1 MLARDLPACLTVY
14 SSRAARE
21 GGEESR
27 AFTRCSATFMTG
39 LLSGLV
45 KRVLTLR
52 RNAQDDDNL
61 PGPFIIYSDRANL

>member
-1 MLARDLPACLTVY
+1 MLARGLPACLTVY
-14 SSRAARE
+14 SSGPRE
-21 GGEESR
+21 EEEEESL

-52 RNAQDDDNL
+52 RNAQDDNGSAYVL
-61 PGPFIIYSDRANL
+61 F